1 MGEFSLG
8 CVGDLR
14 SMTRATS
21 GRRVVTRTRQK
32 PPFKTAPFLGRIA
45 GSLGRGAATLA
56 LAFSVVAC
64 VLTAAGWVFSIASDA
79 RTERRSTIGLPQQSQ
94 FAWLS
99 IPASAIASTVPY
111 VTRNWPEDETT
122 ADTTGSVTPNSAT
135 PQSIALPS
143 SGLLGASTT
152 DPLFF
157 SAGSQHNAQF
167 EQRFAAVT
175 DRFESRPF
183 IAPGNYERTVRPKD
197 APPMIIPRARKQLA
211 SLPPA
216 TGIVIPEDDPQLQ
229 KTAIYDINAKAVY
242 MPNGEKLEAHS
253 GLGQHMDD
261 PKHYKLRMR
270 GVTPPNS
277 YKLTMREARFH
288 GVEAIRMNPENI
300 AAMNGRAGILVHP
313 YMLGPNGQSNGCV
326 SVKDYPKFLAAF
338 KRGEVNRMVV
348 VFRLPEPP
356 AAYARRNIGKT
367 RTAKAL

>member
-1 MGEFSLG
+1 M
-8 CVGDLR
+8 LR
-14 SMTRATS
+14 TNP
-21 GRRVVTRTRQK
+21 GRRVQTRKR
-32 PPFKTAPFLGRIA
+32 PFVPFQAGRFFGRIA
-45 GSLGRGAATLA
+45 GSLGRGVASLA
-56 LAFSVVAC
+56 IAFALVAG
-64 VLTAAGWVFSIASDA
+64 VLTAAGWVFSVASDA

-99 IPASAIASTVPY
+99 IPRSAIASTLPY

-122 ADTTGSVTPNSAT
+122 DTTGSVAGNAT
-135 PQSIALPS
+135 APQSIALPS

-157 SAGSQHNAQF
+157 SASSQHNAQF

-183 IAPGNYERTVRPKD
+183 IPAGSYERTVRSKD
-197 APPMIIPRARKQLA
+197 HPPMIIPRARQQQA

-216 TGIVIPEDDPQLQ
+216 TGLRIPDDDPQLQ

-242 MPNGEKLEAHS
+242 MPDGEKLEAHS
-253 GLGQHMDD
+253 GLGQYMDE
-261 PKHYKLRMR
+261 PKHVRLRMR
-270 GVTPPNS
+270 GVTPPNT
-277 YKLTMREARFH
+277 YRLTMREARFH
-288 GVEAIRMNPENI
+288 GVEAIRMNPEDMP
-300 AAMNGRAGILVHP
+300 AMFGRNGILVHP

-356 AAYARRNIGKT
+356 AAYVRRNGKT

>member
-1 MGEFSLG
+1 
-8 CVGDLR
+8 
-14 SMTRATS
+14 MTRATS
-21 GRRVVTRTRQK
+21 GRRVATRARQAEL
-32 PPFKTAPFLGRIA
+32 FFGRMA
-45 GSLGRGAATLA
+45 GSLGRGLATLA
-56 LAFSVVAC
+56 VAFSVVAG

-79 RTERRSTIGLPQQSQ
+79 RTDRRSTIGLPQQSQ

-99 IPASAIASTVPY
+99 IPRSAIASTVPY
-111 VTRNWPEDETT
+111 VTRNWPEGET
-122 ADTTGSVTPNSAT
+122 ADSTGSVASNTAA

-143 SGLLGASTT
+143 SGLLGASTS

-157 SAGSQHNAQF
+157 SAVSQHDAQF

-183 IAPGNYERTVRPKD
+183 IAPGSYERIVRSKD
-197 APPMIIPRARKQLA
+197 HAPMIIPRARQQQA

-216 TGIVIPEDDPQLQ
+216 TGIRIPDDDPQLQ

-242 MPNGEKLEAHS
+242 MPDGEKLEAHS
-253 GLGQHMDD
+253 GFGQYMDD
-261 PKHYKLRMR
+261 PKHVRLRMR

-277 YKLTMREARFH
+277 YKLTMRESRFH
-288 GVEAIRMNPENI
+288 GVEAIRMNPEDRP
-300 AAMNGRAGILVHP
+300 AMFGRNGILVHP

-356 AAYARRNIGKT
+356 AAYARRNLGKT
-367 RTAKAL
+367 ASKTAKAL

>member
-1 MGEFSLG
+1 
-8 CVGDLR
+8 
-14 SMTRATS
+14 MTRATS
-21 GRRVVTRTRQK
+21 GRRVTTRSR
-32 PPFKTAPFLGRIA
+32 PSAPFQALPFLGRIA
-45 GSLGRGAATLA
+45 GSLSRGVGSLA
-56 LAFSVVAC
+56 VAFALVAG
-64 VLTAAGWVFSIASDA
+64 VLTAAGWVFSVASDA

-99 IPASAIASTVPY
+99 IPRSAIASTLPY
-111 VTRNWPEDETT
+111 VTRNWPEDET
-122 ADTTGSVTPNSAT
+122 ADTTGSVTTGAAT

-143 SGLLGASTT
+143 SGLLGATT
-152 DPLFF
+152 NDPIFF
-157 SAGSQHNAQF
+157 SAGGQHHVQF

-175 DRFESRPF
+175 DRFESRPYS
-183 IAPGNYERTVRPKD
+183 PGFVERVVREKD
-197 APPMIIPRARKQLA
+197 HPPMILPRRTRLA

-216 TGIVIPEDDPQLQ
+216 EGIRIPDDDPQLQ

-253 GLGQHMDD
+253 GLGEHMDD
-261 PKHYKLRMR
+261 PKHFKLRMR

-277 YKLTMREARFH
+277 YKLTMRESRFH
-288 GVEAIRMNPENI
+288 GVEAIRMNPEDM

-356 AAYARRNIGKT
+356 AAYARRNLGKT

>member
-1 MGEFSLG
+1 
-8 CVGDLR
+8 
-14 SMTRATS
+14 MTRATS
-21 GRRVVTRTRQK
+21 GRRVVTRTRQ
-32 PPFKTAPFLGRIA
+32 AELFLGRIA
-45 GSLGRGAATLA
+45 GSLGRGVATLA
-56 LAFSVVAC
+56 VAFSVVAG
-64 VLTAAGWVFSIASDA
+64 VLTAAGWIFSVASDA

-99 IPASAIASTVPY
+99 MPRSAIAATVPY
-111 VTRNWPEDETT
+111 VTRNWPEDEQ
-122 ADTTGSVTPNSAT
+122 ADTTGSVTPQSAA

-143 SGLLGASTT
+143 SGLLGASTN
-152 DPLFF
+152 DPIFF
-157 SAGSQHNAQF
+157 SASSQHNVQF

-175 DRFESRPF
+175 DRFETRPYLS
-183 IAPGNYERTVRPKD
+183 AGTVERIVREKD
-197 APPMIIPRARKQLA
+197 QPPMIIPRSRRMAA
-211 SLPPA
+211 LPPSN
-216 TGIVIPEDDPQLQ
+216 GIAIPEEDQTLA

-261 PKHYKLRMR
+261 PKHFKLRMR

-288 GVEAIRMNPENI
+288 GVEAIRMNPEDVP
-300 AAMNGRAGILVHP
+300 AMNGRAGILVHP

-367 RTAKAL
+367 AKAL

>member
-8 CVGDLR
+8 CLGDLR
-14 SMTRATS
+14 FMMRATR
-21 GRRVVTRTRQK
+21 GRRVGTRIRQVEL
-32 PPFKTAPFLGRIA
+32 FLGRA
-45 GSLGRGAATLA
+45 AASLCRSVATLTV
-56 LAFSVVAC
+56 AFAVVTGA
-64 VLTAAGWVFSIASDA
+64 LTAAGWIFSVASDA

-99 IPASAIASTVPY
+99 IPRSAIAATVPY
-111 VTRNWPEDETT
+111 VTRNWPEDRN
-122 ADTTGSVTPNSAT
+122 ADATGSVTPQSAT

-157 SAGSQHNAQF
+157 SADSPHNAQF
-167 EQRFAAVT
+167 EIRFAAVT

-183 IAPGNYERTVRPKD
+183 IAPGSYERIVRPTD
-197 APPMIIPRARKQLA
+197 APPMIIPRGRRQQAA
-211 SLPPA
+211 LPPA
-216 TGIVIPEDDPQLQ
+216 TGIRIPDDDPQLQ
-229 KTAIYDINAKAVY
+229 KTAIYDINEKAVY
-242 MPNGEKLEAHS
+242 MPDGEKLEAHS
-253 GLGQHMDD
+253 GFGQYMDN
-261 PKHYKLRMR
+261 PKHVRLRMR

-277 YKLTMREARFH
+277 YKLTMRESRFH
-288 GVEAIRMNPENI
+288 GVEAIRMNPEDKP
-300 AAMNGRAGILVHP
+300 AMFGRNGILVHP

-326 SVKDYPKFLAAF
+326 SVKDYPKFLTAF

-356 AAYARRNIGKT
+356 AAYVRRKLGKT

>member
-1 MGEFSLG
+1 M
-8 CVGDLR
+8 
-14 SMTRATS
+14 M
-21 GRRVVTRTRQK
+21 
-32 PPFKTAPFLGRIA
+32 
-45 GSLGRGAATLA
+45 TLA
-56 LAFSVVAC
+56 VAFAIVTGA
-64 VLTAAGWVFSIASDA
+64 LTAAGWVFSIASDA

-99 IPASAIASTVPY
+99 SPRSAIASTLPY
-111 VTRNWPEDETT
+111 VTRNWPEDET
-122 ADTTGSVTPNSAT
+122 ADTTGSVTPQSAA

-143 SGLLGASTT
+143 SGLLGASTN

-157 SAGSQHNAQF
+157 DPSSQHNVQF

-175 DRFESRPF
+175 DRFDSRPF
-183 IAPGNYERTVRPKD
+183 ITPGSYERTVRPTN
-197 APPMIIPRARKQLA
+197 APPMIIPRGRPQHA

-253 GLGQHMDD
+253 GFGQYMDD
-261 PKHYKLRMR
+261 PKHVRLRMR

-277 YKLTMREARFH
+277 YRLTMREARFH
-288 GVEAIRMNPENI
+288 GVEAIRMNPEDKP
-300 AAMNGRAGILVHP
+300 AMFGRNGILVHP

-356 AAYARRNIGKT
+356 AAYVRRNLGKT

>member
-1 MGEFSLG
+1 
-8 CVGDLR
+8 
-14 SMTRATS
+14 MTRATH
-21 GRRVVTRTRQK
+21 GRRVTTRTRHVAS
-32 PPFKTAPFLGRIA
+32 FRVARFASRIA
-45 GSLGRGAATLA
+45 SSVGRSVVTLA
-56 LAFSVVAC
+56 VAFALVTGA
-64 VLTAAGWVFSIASDA
+64 LTAAGWVFSIASDA
-79 RTERRSTIGLPQQSQ
+79 KTERRSTIGLPQQSQ

-99 IPASAIASTVPY
+99 IPRSAIASTLPY
-111 VTRNWPEDETT
+111 VTRNWPEDEI
-122 ADTTGSVTPNSAT
+122 ADTTGSVTPQSTA

-143 SGLLGASTT
+143 SGLLGASTN

-157 SAGSQHNAQF
+157 NPVSQHRAQF

-175 DRFESRPF
+175 DRFDSRPYSSGF
-183 IAPGNYERTVRPKD
+183 VERVVREKD
-197 APPMIIPRARKQLA
+197 APPMIIPRGRPQQA

-216 TGIVIPEDDPQLQ
+216 TGLRIPDDDPQLQ
-229 KTAIYDINAKAVY
+229 KTAVYDITAKAVY

-261 PKHYKLRMR
+261 PKYYKLRMR
-270 GVTPPNS
+270 GVTPPNT

-356 AAYARRNIGKT
+356 AAYVRRNLGKT
-367 RTAKAL
+367 RTAKAQ

>member
-1 MGEFSLG
+1 
-8 CVGDLR
+8 
-14 SMTRATS
+14 MTRATY
-21 GRRVVTRTRQK
+21 GRRVETRMRQVES
-32 PPFKTAPFLGRIA
+32 FLGRAA
-45 GSLGRGAATLA
+45 GSLGRGVVTLTV
-56 LAFSVVAC
+56 AFAIGTGA
-64 VLTAAGWVFSIASDA
+64 LTAAGWVFSIASDA

-99 IPASAIASTVPY
+99 IPRSAIASTLPY
-111 VTRNWPEDETT
+111 VTRNWPEDPTT
-122 ADTTGSVTPNSAT
+122 DTTGSVTPQSAA

-143 SGLLGASTT
+143 SGLLGASTN

-157 SAGSQHNAQF
+157 DPSSQHNAQF

-183 IAPGNYERTVRPKD
+183 IAPGSYERIVRSKD
-197 APPMIIPRARKQLA
+197 HPPMIIPRGRKQQA

-242 MPNGEKLEAHS
+242 MPDGEKLEAHS
-253 GLGQHMDD
+253 GFGQYMDD
-261 PKHYKLRMR
+261 PKHVRLRMR

-277 YKLTMREARFH
+277 YKLTMRESRFH
-288 GVEAIRMNPENI
+288 GVEAIRMNPEDKP
-300 AAMNGRAGILVHP
+300 AMFGRNGILVHP

-356 AAYARRNIGKT
+356 AAYVRRNLGKT